1 MLSSPLLTSLAMI
14 RCVPVVVIDD
24 ADRATGVADA
34 LVKGRIPCAEITF
47 RTDAAEGAIRAMA
60 SRTDILIG
68 AGTVITPDQ
77 VDRAVGAG
85 AKFVVSP
92 GFDPAVA
99 IRARELGVEY
109 LPGIATATELQAAL
123 SFGLE
128 AVKFFPAKQL
138 GGPGMIEALTAPFP
152 EAHFLPSG
160 GITAESAQAYLAIPA
175 VFAIS
180 GSWMVP
186 RDLIHREAFQEI
198 ERITAMTSAR
208 LQPGSGA

>member
-1 MLSSPLLTSLAMI
+1 M
-14 RCVPVVVIDD
+14 
-24 ADRATGVADA
+24 
-34 LVKGRIPCAEITF
+34 IPCAEITF
-47 RTDAAEGAIRAMA
+47 RTDAAEHAIRTMA

-68 AGTVITPDQ
+68 AGTVVSTGQ
-77 VDRAVGAG
+77 VDRAVDVG
-85 AKFVVSP
+85 AKFIVSP

-99 IRARELGVEY
+99 ARARELDVEY
-109 LPGIATATELQAAL
+109 MPGIATATELQAAL

-138 GGPGMIEALTAPFP
+138 GGPGMIEALAAPFP

-160 GITAESAQAYLAIPA
+160 GITAESAQEYLAIPA

-186 RDLIHREAFQEI
+186 RDLIHRGAFQEM

-208 LQPGSGA
+208 LQGDGA